1 MLRQLMVAAVPAAR
15 DAPTDAL
22 IQDVVAHAP
31 MRFHAALRAAT
42 WFLWWLGPL
51 VASGLPAPF
60 GLLPSRR
67 RERVLERLA
76 SSRTYLLREMPT
88 IVKML
93 ACFAWGAMPAAQRRV
108 GIATPDDA
116 LPLWA
121 RS

>member
-1 MLRQLMVAAVPAAR
+1 MLRQLMVAAVPAAG
-15 DAPTDAL
+15 DAPADAL
-22 IQDVVAHAP
+22 VQDVVAHAP

-42 WFLWWLGPL
+42 WFLWWLGPF
-51 VASGLPAPF
+51 VASALPVPF
-60 GLLPSRR
+60 GLLTSRR

-108 GIATPDDA
+108 GMATPDDA